1 MSPNVLDE
9 KASHPMKMPSDISKL
24 LQDKQ
29 SMSWLTCLNAIG
41 SVQSHEWV
49 RRFDHEYKSTFIP
62 VPEDIVFVMHTIR
75 SGSFGVIKGNDLVAL
90 QGNLFTANL
99 EQQTYGNTDAE
110 KTIKRLINAFISV
123 FGIMDMQVHV
133 IKRPLRSTG
142 EVLLSAAVISKG
154 EIIPRRD

>member
-1 MSPNVLDE
+1 MR
-9 KASHPMKMPSDISKL
+9 MPSDISKL
-24 LQDKQ
+24 LKDRQP
-29 SMSWLTCLNAIG
+29 MSWLTCLNAIG

-62 VPEDIVFVMHTIR
+62 IPDDIIFVMHTIR
-75 SGSFGVIKGNDLVAL
+75 SGSLGVIKGKDLTAL

-110 KTIKRLINAFISV
+110 KTVKRLINAFISV
-123 FGIMDMQVHV
+123 FGIMDIQVHV

>member
-1 MSPNVLDE
+1 
-9 KASHPMKMPSDISKL
+9 MKMPLDIRKI

-41 SVQSHEWV
+41 SVQSHEWA
-49 RRFDHEYKSTFIP
+49 RRFDLEYKSTFIP
-62 VPEDIVFVMHTIR
+62 VPEGTRFVMHTIR
-75 SGSFGVIKGNDLVAL
+75 SGSFGVVSGNDLAAL

-110 KTIKRLINAFISV
+110 KTVKRLINAFISV